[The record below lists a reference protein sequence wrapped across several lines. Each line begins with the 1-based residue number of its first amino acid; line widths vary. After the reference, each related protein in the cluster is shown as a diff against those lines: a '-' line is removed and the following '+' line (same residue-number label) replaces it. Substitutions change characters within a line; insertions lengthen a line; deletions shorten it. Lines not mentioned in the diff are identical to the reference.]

1 MTASTAEQSQVTQT
15 AEDVSVDAPAFPLSP
30 DSPFPDG
37 YDIGAARDALV
48 DLLAAAHVERS
59 DRRALS
65 CESRRR
71 RCATE
76 RMPWCRITR
85 RAGSLK
91 WGT

>member
-15 AEDVSVDAPAFPLSP
+15 TEDASVGAPAFPLSL

-59 DRRALS
+59 EPRR
-65 CESRRR
+65 
-71 RCATE
+71 
-76 RMPWCRITR
+76 
-85 RAGSLK
+85 
-91 WGT
+91 